1 MKRILKN
8 CGVVIVIVTFLCSCV
23 YRSMT
28 HMNKDELEWVTNR
41 QEGEIMYFKSQDG
54 VIDTVRIFRISIRNS
69 LDPINWAYFN
79 TSNRDYIAGATIDY
93 VLYPKKIGT
102 VLYPKEIGT
111 LYIRKISKDR
121 PIVFSSSLGNGWIY
135 HIPLNTTSL
144 KIDGITMND
153 IMFFDNGKSETVN
166 PTDPNPILSY
176 SWSKKYG
183 LVQYTY
189 QDGTVFSRI
198 FE

>member
-41 QEGEIMYFKSQDG
+41 HEGEIMYFKSQDG
-54 VIDTVRIFRISIRNS
+54 VIDTVRIIRIHIRNS

-79 TSNRDYIAGATIDY
+79 TSNRDYIAGATVHY
-93 VLYPKKIGT
+93 
-102 VLYPKEIGT
+102 VLYPKEIGS

-121 PIVFSSSLGNGWIY
+121 PIVFSSSGWIY

-144 KIDGITMND
+144 MINGITMND

-189 QDGTVFSRI
+189 QDGTVFSMI